1 MARHVAILG
10 FIYGIFGVLAA
21 LAGVTVMLFGWGAG
35 LVVWLGGHHDAGA
48 AGALAAAAGSGLGL
62 LLLFGGL
69 LNGLTAVGLWG
80 RRRWGRILGIV
91 ASILNILP
99 LSWMSLFGVYGLWV
113 LFSEEGKREFAAAR

>member
-1 MARHVAILG
+1 MTKHVAILG

-35 LVVWLGGHHDAGA
+35 LAVWLGGHDHAGTAGA
-48 AGALAAAAGSGLGL
+48 VAALAGSGIGFALI
-62 LLLFGGL
+62 FGGL
-69 LNGLTAVGLWG
+69 LNGLTAIGLWG

-113 LFSEEGKREFAAAR
+113 LFSEEGKREFAVAR